1 MISTLTELTEEVAAE
16 IQEEMN
22 LRRVREVFLL
32 FGLGSQTDHLIKQEM
47 EKLGVFCLVADPA
60 TITIKEVAILQPK
73 GIILSGGPVS
83 VYQDPPPFDSRIF
96 DLGIPV
102 LGICLGFQLWAQH
115 KDFRVVASDKREF
128 GGNHSLRLFEKNNS
142 CRILFEGCPDGMKVV
157 QNHGD
162 KILRTNGLVILAETE
177 NSPVAAGC
185 FRHLWGVQFHPEVS
199 HTENG
204 SKIFENFCF
213 KICGAKDRFPSR
225 NVAQEKIFRLREEIG
240 DASVLLGL
248 SGGSDSS
255 STAYLLKEAMKES
268 AGKLYGLYI
277 KGVDRP
283 DDEKHVRDF
292 FGNQSW
298 VEMIYIDATEDFLKA
313 LKGVLSM
320 PDKRIAMRG
329 VYKKVFEEQAKK
341 LGVKYIAQGTLYT
354 DISESGCGYSSGAR
368 KAKIKMHHNVNLDFS
383 FEELLP
389 LSDCVKDSG
398 RNIGRSIGVPEELLT
413 RHPFP
418 GPGLIIRIEGEI
430 TSEKLAIARAAD
442 GIFIEEMHKWDL
454 YEQVW
459 QAGAVVTSS
468 RITCTKGDDAI
479 SGVVVALWAVASVN
493 GFTATPSRLPEDFWY
508 KVDQRICNE
517 IREVGATCLR
527 LTGKPP
533 ATIEWG

>member
-16 IQEEMN
+16 IQEEMD
-22 LRRVREVFLL
+22 LRKVREFFLL

-60 TITIKEVAILQPK
+60 TITAKEVEILQPK

-96 DLGIPV
+96 DLGVPV
-102 LGICLGFQLWAQH
+102 LGICLGFQLWAQY
-115 KDFRVVASDKREF
+115 KGFRVVASDKREF
-128 GGNHSLRLFEKNNS
+128 GGNHSLKLFEKNNS
-142 CRILFEGCPDGMKVV
+142 CRLLFEGCSDGMRVV
-157 QNHGD
+157 QSHGD

-185 FRHLWGVQFHPEVS
+185 SRHLWGVQFHPEVS

-213 KICGAKDRFPSR
+213 KICGAKDRFPSQ
-225 NVAQEKIFRLREEIG
+225 NVAQEKISRLRREIG
-240 DASVLLGL
+240 DENVLLGL

-255 STAYLLKEAMKES
+255 TVAYLLKEAMKKS
-268 AGKLYGLYI
+268 TGNLYGLYI

-292 FGNQSW
+292 FGDKPW
-298 VEMIYIDATEDFLKA
+298 IEMIYVDATEDFLAA

-320 PDKRIAMRG
+320 PEKRIAMRE
-329 VYKKVFEEQAKK
+329 VYKKIFEEQAEK

-354 DISESGCGYSSGAR
+354 DISESGCGYTSGAR
-368 KAKIKMHHNVNLDFS
+368 KAKIKMHHNVNLGFS
-383 FEELLP
+383 LKELLP
-389 LSDCVKDSG
+389 LSDYVKDNG
-398 RNIGRSIGVPEELLT
+398 RNIGRSIGVPEKLLT

-430 TSEKLAIARAAD
+430 TAETLAIARAAD
-442 GIFIEEMHKWDL
+442 GIYIEEMRKWKL

-493 GFTATPSRLPEDFWY
+493 GFTANPSRLPEDFWY